1 MSFKNFIAQ
10 LEEHKIAS
18 LEWTIWY
25 DSDQYEFND
34 DPIVIDED
42 GHTVDIVTIEGGP
55 GSYNAILHPAF
66 KTEDGDHNSE
76 MGHWKDILW
85 DLSDKFD
92 KSGVFKLDVKK
103 RTVQQIADAYIPD
116 SNVEID
122 PIDPVELKFSL
133 DEDDGLFDGP
143 FYPTWSAKDPN
154 SPYRVQYWFDPSNF
168 TPKEFWGSPHENKG
182 GTKPNK
188 EKAGWINWE
197 DHKNLKDA
205 ILQANRWHQNGTS
218 YGEVKYPKSGEA
230 LIKGVTAS
238 RVLDAWDVEVYVV
251 NKKGHVKDRRGPFTI
266 EYQEYRHTLKPLD
279 KKWRNL
285 HPKYLHSINRV
296 DDFEIKE
303 KYDSV
308 QEAYRDAH
316 TYVTL
321 NGGAELK
328 YFIRISDNAGNEV
341 ELIYSYKD
349 PSYSLNHREVLTY
362 HMSSHP
368 ISTNKILIELHP
380 DDLYNLA
387 SQIKAKEQA
396 KWVTDFALS
405 LYGKQVSYV
414 NIDIVSEYNDQ
425 GYDSVIES
433 IDAYDEDENIL
444 DFDPEC
450 LEKFIGDD
458 FTQYIVNYIF
468 SEEAAIHLIDSNN
481 LKLFEEDMDANRSML
496 DVSKYK
502 LVDNPDLFDFIT
514 TNMDELLEDA
524 FNSISTDGL
533 SDYYKI
539 GEFEDI
545 DERWKDLRLFVLTD
559 SP

>member
-1 MSFKNFIAQ
+1 M
-10 LEEHKIAS
+10 
-18 LEWTIWY
+18 
-25 DSDQYEFND
+25 
-34 DPIVIDED
+34 
-42 GHTVDIVTIEGGP
+42 
-55 GSYNAILHPAF
+55 
-66 KTEDGDHNSE
+66 
-76 MGHWKDILW
+76 
-85 DLSDKFD
+85 
-92 KSGVFKLDVKK
+92 
-103 RTVQQIADAYIPD
+103 
-116 SNVEID
+116 
-122 PIDPVELKFSL
+122 
-133 DEDDGLFDGP
+133 
-143 FYPTWSAKDPN
+143 
-154 SPYRVQYWFDPSNF
+154 
-168 TPKEFWGSPHENKG
+168 
-182 GTKPNK
+182 
-188 EKAGWINWE
+188 
-197 DHKNLKDA
+197 
-205 ILQANRWHQNGTS
+205 
-218 YGEVKYPKSGEA
+218 
-230 LIKGVTAS
+230 
-238 RVLDAWDVEVYVV
+238 LDAWDVEVYVV